1 MIVVLWLEKSFR
13 TKFGPNLDLSPNYF
27 CLQIHFLDCYASEF
41 LHFAYYDT
49 GCPKKKCTKLWNKM
63 KWRYVCQSTNPFHRV
78 FSMYNYVFGQIF
90 SPNESFEGVQP
101 IDFRRDPLLKTRKNC
116 PDLTSKYINSEWKLK
131 VCSVK
136 KLIDCIQNPT
146 TQITTTRIY

>member
-1 MIVVLWLEKSFR
+1 MRAWCFDGEKLL
-13 TKFGPNLDLSPNYF
+13 KFDKILLIWSVFERNS
-27 CLQIHFLDCYASEF
+27 CH
-41 LHFAYYDT
+41 

-116 PDLTSKYINSEWKLK
+116 PDLTSEYINSEWKLK

-136 KLIDCIQNPT
+136 KLINCIQNPT